1 MVLNTSL
8 IYLVLG
14 HEETFDKWK
23 CVLRGLVEL
32 HLRYQSFLLYVFV
45 PIWGCSLSGW
55 NISDAYAM
63 LAYLLSCVLVFAP
76 KDCRPPG
83 SSVHGDSPGK
93 STGVGCRVLLQGIF
107 PTQES
112 NQAFQIAGQL
122 FTYWA
127 TREAQWYISVQFSS
141 WSLANQS
148 CFVLFLVIAE
158 KL

>member
-1 MVLNTSL
+1 M
-8 IYLVLG
+8 
-14 HEETFDKWK
+14 K
-23 CVLRGLVEL
+23 R
-32 HLRYQSFLLYVFV
+32 HLTNESVFSEAWWNSTWGIKAFCFMFLYQFGEVPFLDEILMMHTL
-45 PIWGCSLSGW
+45 CC
-55 NISDAYAM
+55 
-63 LAYLLSCVLVFAP
+63 AYLLSCVRLFAP

-93 STGVGCRVLLQGIF
+93 NTGVGCHVLLQGIF

-112 NQAFQIAGQL
+112 NQVFQIAGQL

>member
-1 MVLNTSL
+1 M
-8 IYLVLG
+8 
-14 HEETFDKWK
+14 K
-23 CVLRGLVEL
+23 R
-32 HLRYQSFLLYVFV
+32 HLTNESVFSEAWWNSTWGIKAFCFMFLYQFGEVPFLDEILMMHTL
-45 PIWGCSLSGW
+45 CC
-55 NISDAYAM
+55 
-63 LAYLLSCVLVFAP
+63 AYLLSRVRLFAP

-93 STGVGCRVLLQGIF
+93 NTGVGCHVLLQGIF

-112 NQAFQIAGQL
+112 NQVFQIAGQL
-122 FTYWA
+122 FTYSA
-127 TREAQWYISVQFSS
+127 TREAQWYISVLFSS